1 MWEGDYMSS
10 ALRKPTSTQI
20 IASIGCIIVM
30 GMNVSY
36 QVVMTS
42 FPYIMEAM
50 QISKVEASMMSTVV
64 SVGVVVMALIGTRL
78 IDKLTPR
85 WSMLVGTLLVTA
97 FLVVNAIGLPYIAW
111 VACGLLAG
119 FGSALGSLGAASGLM
134 RQYWGM
140 DSGSKFTVIAG
151 IQTLI
156 VSGYTALMAWLWT
169 FMDFQGAFWV
179 IAALTLVLG
188 GGANLICFRKPDAF
202 VAEELAEAVKAQAIK
217 DAEKPQEAASGWSFG
232 ESFKHSPIY
241 LFTLAFVAAAVIN
254 GGITTFLT
262 TFLTEAGMDKPM
274 AALLQSYFTVI
285 CGVHMLY
292 SGYFHK
298 FFGNKIYFTFF
309 FGLSGI
315 GFICLSQW
323 LGMAP
328 AGIAF
333 VVFALALVGAMKP
346 IMTTA
351 AVVVTQLFG
360 NKDYVAYNSYSQAI
374 LNVGRLISSFTTA
387 SILQFLGAALMC
399 YFFAG
404 LAILSAVG
412 FCIADAVSPWARIA
426 NEKRKATKAAKAAGK
441 E

>member
-1 MWEGDYMSS
+1 
-10 ALRKPTSTQI
+10 
-20 IASIGCIIVM
+20 
-30 GMNVSY
+30 
-36 QVVMTS
+36 
-42 FPYIMEAM
+42 
-50 QISKVEASMMSTVV
+50 
-64 SVGVVVMALIGTRL
+64 
-78 IDKLTPR
+78 
-85 WSMLVGTLLVTA
+85 
-97 FLVVNAIGLPYIAW
+97 
-111 VACGLLAG
+111 
-119 FGSALGSLGAASGLM
+119 M

-151 IQTLI
+151 IQTPDRLRLYGFDGLAYGR
-156 VSGYTALMAWLWT
+156 SWT
-169 FMDFQGAFWV
+169 SKVPFWV

-274 AALLQSYFTVI
+274 AALFQSYFTII

-426 NEKRKATKAAKAAGK
+426 NEKRKAAKAAKAAGK